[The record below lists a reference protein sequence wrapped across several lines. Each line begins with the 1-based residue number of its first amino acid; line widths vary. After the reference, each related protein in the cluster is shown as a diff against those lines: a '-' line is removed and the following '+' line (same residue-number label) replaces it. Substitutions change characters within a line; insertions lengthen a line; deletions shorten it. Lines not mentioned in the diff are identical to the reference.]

1 MRGDALS
8 AFSPRSRNDAFGRSD
23 LHGFQSFFQR
33 KANDGS
39 SQSTKCYPCHRF
51 HDICHIRRG
60 RSIDLVGIFF
70 VGFRHGDFRCSPEEL
85 SLMDLKTFVCGS
97 NFRSLMKVFAK
108 FYHTQCA
115 LKARRLGN
123 FAGLNFEKFISPKE
137 GVGFTTTVLLCLLI
151 LSSRVDYPPYSSC
164 CIVRI
169 EIWRRRKNDAKKWR
183 CSGRARELEQ

>member
-1 MRGDALS
+1 MLVRGDALS

-33 KANDGS
+33 KANNGS

-60 RSIDLVGIFF
+60 RFIDLVGVFF

-97 NFRSLMKVFAK
+97 NFRSLMKVLH
-108 FYHTQCA
+108 HTQCA
-115 LKARRLGN
+115 LKARRFGN
-123 FAGLNFEKFISPKE
+123 FRRFEF
-137 GVGFTTTVLLCLLI
+137 
-151 LSSRVDYPPYSSC
+151 
-164 CIVRI
+164 
-169 EIWRRRKNDAKKWR
+169 RKIDRKR
-183 CSGRARELEQ
+183 CQDL